1 MLFNPS
7 VAPLA
12 LPPPGQTSSGKTFT
26 LIGTEEHPG
35 VILCSIYAAFE
46 AIQSASFS
54 NFLVR
59 ISYIEIYNE
68 EIKDLLA
75 EDQSPANMSNLKI
88 VEDPKTG
95 PFVKNSVEKVV
106 ESAEQ
111 IIDLIKVALASLNLP
126 PPTAVTAVI
135 SGACSLGDCPC
146 RLGSGV
152 GRAGSHRAA

>member
-1 MLFNPS
+1 M
-7 VAPLA
+7 
-12 LPPPGQTSSGKTFT
+12 
-26 LIGTEEHPG
+26 GTEEHPG

-59 ISYIEIYNE
+59 VSYIEIYNE

-111 IIDLIKVALASLNLP
+111 IIDLIKVVLAF
-126 PPTAVTAVI
+126 A
-135 SGACSLGDCPC
+135 
-146 RLGSGV
+146 
-152 GRAGSHRAA
+152 

>member
-1 MLFNPS
+1 M
-7 VAPLA
+7 
-12 LPPPGQTSSGKTFT
+12 
-26 LIGTEEHPG
+26 GTEEHPG

-59 ISYIEIYNE
+59 VSYIEIYNE

-95 PFVKNSVEKVV
+95 PFVKNSVEQVV

-111 IIDLIKVALASLNLP
+111 IIDLIKVAGLASSRLTRRWARP
-126 PPTAVTAVI
+126 PPPSPPTYAPPPSPWRLAVWREQP
-135 SGACSLGDCPC
+135 SL
-146 RLGSGV
+146 R
-152 GRAGSHRAA
+152 